1 MDDFITKPLKQKDF
15 LAKVRSWVTPDA
27 QQPILLPYS
36 EFKAKK
42 DGAKKE
48 VALEDDDARPLEYEK
63 ALEEFG
69 GDEDF
74 LLEVMGEFLKKAV
87 EQIEIMRKAL
97 KDNDTETIMREA
109 HSIKGAAGNLLAEDL
124 LSVASQLEQAAI
136 AGTLQAGPVMVEK
149 LNTEIARIA
158 DFVEFISSTDP

>member
-15 LAKVRSWVTPDA
+15 LAKVRSWITPEA

-36 EFKAKK
+36 EFKAKR
-42 DGAKKE
+42 DAAKKE
-48 VALEDDDARPLEYEK
+48 TALEEEARPLDYER

-74 LLEVMGEFLKKAV
+74 LLGVMGEFLKKAV
-87 EQIEIMRKAL
+87 AQIDVMRNAL
-97 KDNDTETIMREA
+97 KDNDTEAIMREA

-136 AGTLQAGPVMVEK
+136 AGTLRAGPVMVER